1 MCGIA
6 SSPMTDA
13 TTPTK
18 AAGPSRSPSRA
29 KASRP
34 VFRHPWRVAIVAVAV
49 LAVVNL
55 GAILIANSDTTPGGK
70 VELPTDIESISP
82 ENGALAG
89 LVDDVTVDL
98 RDSYTGVLVID
109 GVEIPEDQLSRV
121 EELGIIT
128 FRPGPGKEITRF
140 RAGENATT
148 SAPVTTLPPRSAIRA
163 ASRSHTRR

>member
-1 MCGIA
+1 M
-6 SSPMTDA
+6 
-13 TTPTK
+13 
-18 AAGPSRSPSRA
+18 
-29 KASRP
+29 
-34 VFRHPWRVAIVAVAV
+34 AVAV

-140 RAGENATT
+140 RAGENTVDVLYWSRTKERPAEPFRY
-148 SAPVTTLPPRSAIRA
+148 SWRFRA
-163 ASRSHTRR
+163 AA

>member
-1 MCGIA
+1 
-6 SSPMTDA
+6 MTDA
-13 TTPTK
+13 TTPTV
-18 AAGPSRSPSRA
+18 AAGRSRA
-29 KASRP
+29 KGSRP

-55 GAILIANSDTTPGGK
+55 GAILLASSDTTPGGK
-70 VELPTDIESISP
+70 VDLPTDVESISP

-121 EELGIIT
+121 EELGLIT
-128 FRPGPGKEITRF
+128 FRPGAGKEISRF
-140 RAGENATT
+140 RAGENT
-148 SAPVTTLPPRSAIRA
+148 VDVLYWPRTKERPDKPFHYSWRFRA
-163 ASRSHTRR
+163 AA